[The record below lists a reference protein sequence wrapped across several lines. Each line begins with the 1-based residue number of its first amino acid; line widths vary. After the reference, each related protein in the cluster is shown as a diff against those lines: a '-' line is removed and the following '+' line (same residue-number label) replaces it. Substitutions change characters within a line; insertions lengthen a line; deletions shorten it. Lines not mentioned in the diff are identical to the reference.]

1 MRDRPGSR
9 PVQLSERDLFA
20 VETAADGPS
29 GLLPLTAEFLRD
41 RPSGDVFGLTQNAGM
56 GWDPAKTGRDP
67 FLILSTQGGV
77 RADDGTPVAL
87 GYHTGHWEVGL
98 LVREAAQE
106 LDRLGGLPFAGHVSD
121 PCDGRTQGTTG
132 MFDSLP
138 YRNDAALVLR
148 RLVRS
153 LPTRKGVIAIGTCD
167 KGLPAM
173 MIALASFGELAGA
186 VIPGGVTLPPR
197 RGEDAGAVQTLGA
210 RFAHGLVSLEDAA
223 ALGCSACASPGG
235 GCQFL
240 GTAATSQVV
249 AEAFGLTVPH
259 AALAPSGQPIW
270 LDVARRTAHAVHEQW
285 RDGRTLADVLTPEAL
300 ENAML
305 AHAAFGGST
314 NLLIHV
320 PAVAHA
326 AGLVRP
332 TAADWRRVNR
342 AVPRLVDALP
352 NGPDNHPTVRVFMAG
367 GVPEVMLHLRR
378 LGILNVEARTVVGRT
393 WDELLDE
400 WEASERRHQLRERL
414 REQDGVDPDDVIC
427 PPDRARAKGMTSTV
441 CFPAGNLAPNGSVIK
456 STSIDARNLDSD
468 GVMRMTGRAR
478 VFTRERD
485 VIAALKGLD
494 GEPVV
499 EGEVIVLAGRGP
511 LGSGM
516 EETYQVTSFLRYLPA
531 GRGIALV
538 TDARFSG
545 VSTGPCIGHVSPEAL
560 EGGPIGKLVD
570 GDLVRIVVDT
580 RNLEASVE
588 LVGQGDESWTP
599 EEAAAVLADRP
610 TNPAIQPDDALPADT
625 ALWASMQSVSGGLW
639 GGCVYDPESIRA
651 ALSAGAPDAAAADNR
666 LSGSLN

>member
-1 MRDRPGSR
+1 VRDRPRPR
-9 PVQLSERDLFA
+9 PVQLNERDLFQ
-20 VETAADGPS
+20 VETAADGPA
-29 GLLPLTAEFLRD
+29 GLLPLTPEFLRD
-41 RPSGDVFGLTQNAGM
+41 SPSGDVFGLTQNAGM

-98 LVREAAQE
+98 LVREAARE
-106 LDRLGGLPFAGHVSD
+106 LDRLGGLPFAAHVSD

-153 LPTRKGVIAIGTCD
+153 LPTRRGVIAVGTCD

-173 MIALASFGELAGA
+173 TMALASFGGLAGA

-210 RFAHGLVSLEDAA
+210 RFAHGLVTLEEAA
-223 ALGCSACASPGG
+223 DLGCRACASPGG

-240 GTAATSQVV
+240 GTAATAQVV

-270 LDVARRTAHAVHEQW
+270 LDVARRTAQAVHEQW
-285 RDGRTLADVLTPEAL
+285 RAGRTLADVLTQDAL

-352 NGPDNHPTVRVFMAG
+352 NGPENHPTVRVFLAG
-367 GVPEVMLHLRR
+367 GVPEVMLHLRQ
-378 LGILNVEARTVVGRT
+378 LGLLNGGALTVAGRT
-393 WDELLDE
+393 WDDLLDE
-400 WEASERRHQLRERL
+400 WEDSERRHRLRERL
-414 REQDGVDPDDVIC
+414 RQQDGVDPDDVIC

-441 CFPAGNLAPNGSVIK
+441 CFPAGNLAPSGSVIK
-456 STSIDARNLDSD
+456 STAIDPHSLDAD
-468 GVMRMTGRAR
+468 GVLRMTGRAR

-485 VIAALKGLD
+485 VIAALKGQE

-588 LVGQGDESWTP
+588 LVGHGEEAWTP
-599 EEAAAVLADRP
+599 EEAAAVLEERP
-610 TNPAIQPDDALPADT
+610 TNPAVRPDDALPADT
-625 ALWASMQSVSGGLW
+625 ALWARLQSVSGGLW
-639 GGCVYDPESIRA
+639 GGCVYDVESIAA
-651 ALSAGAPDAAAADNR
+651 ALAAGAVDTAAADNR
-666 LSGSLN
+666 LSGSLS

>member
-1 MRDRPGSR
+1 
-9 PVQLSERDLFA
+9 
-20 VETAADGPS
+20 
-29 GLLPLTAEFLRD
+29 
-41 RPSGDVFGLTQNAGM
+41 M

-67 FLILSTQGGV
+67 FLILSTQGGM
-77 RADDGTPVAL
+77 RTDDGTPVAL

-98 LVREAAQE
+98 LVREAALE
-106 LDRLGGLPFAGHVSD
+106 LDRLGGLPFAAHVSD

-153 LPTRKGVIAIGTCD
+153 LPTRRGVIAVGTCD

-173 MIALASFGELAGA
+173 TMALASFGELAGA

-210 RFAHGLVSLEDAA
+210 RFAHGLVSLEEAA
-223 ALGCSACASPGG
+223 DLGCRACASPGG

-240 GTAATSQVV
+240 GTAATAQVV

-270 LDVARRTAHAVHEQW
+270 LDVARRTARAVHEQW
-285 RDGRTLADVLTPEAL
+285 REGRTLADVLTQDAL

-352 NGPDNHPTVRVFMAG
+352 NGPENHPTVRVFLAG
-367 GVPEVMLHLRR
+367 GVPEVMLNLRQ
-378 LGILNVEARTVVGRT
+378 LGLLNGGARTVVGRT
-393 WDELLDE
+393 WDDLLDE
-400 WEASERRHQLRERL
+400 WEDSERRHRLRERL
-414 REQDGVDPDDVIC
+414 REQDGVAADDVIC
-427 PPDRARAKGMTSTV
+427 PPERARAKGMTSTV
-441 CFPAGNLAPNGSVIK
+441 CFPVGNL
-456 STSIDARNLDSD
+456 
-468 GVMRMTGRAR
+468 
-478 VFTRERD
+478 TRERD
-485 VIAALKGLD
+485 VIAALKGQE

-516 EETYQVTSFLRYLPA
+516 EETYQVTSFLRYLPT

-570 GDLVRIVVDT
+570 GDLVRIIVDT

-588 LVGQGDESWTP
+588 LVGHGDEAWTA
-599 EEAAAVLADRP
+599 EAAAAVLEERP
-610 TNPAIQPDDALPADT
+610 MNPAIRPDEDLPADT
-625 ALWASMQSVSGGLW
+625 ALWARLQSVSGGLW
-639 GGCVYDPESIRA
+639 GGCVYDVESIAA
-651 ALSAGAPDAAAADNR
+651 ALGAGAVDTPATDNR
-666 LSGSLN
+666 LSGSLS

>member
-1 MRDRPGSR
+1 MRDRPRPR
-9 PVQLSERDLFA
+9 PVQLSERDLLD
-20 VETAADGPS
+20 VETAADGPA
-29 GLLPLTAEFLRD
+29 GLLPLTPEFLRD

-67 FLILSTQGGV
+67 FLILSTQGGM

-98 LVREAAQE
+98 LVREAARE
-106 LDRLGGLPFAGHVSD
+106 LDRLGGLPFAAHVSD

-153 LPTRKGVIAIGTCD
+153 LPTRRGVIAVGTCD

-173 MIALASFGELAGA
+173 TMALASFGELAGA

-210 RFAHGLVSLEDAA
+210 RFAHGLVSLEEAA
-223 ALGCSACASPGG
+223 DLGCRACASPGG

-240 GTAATSQVV
+240 GTAATAQVV

-270 LDVARRTAHAVHEQW
+270 LDVARRTAQAVHEQW
-285 RDGRTLADVLTPEAL
+285 REGRTLADVLTQDAL

-352 NGPDNHPTVRVFMAG
+352 NGPQNHPTVRVFLAG
-367 GVPEVMLHLRR
+367 GVPEVMLNLRR
-378 LGILNVEARTVVGRT
+378 LGLLNGGARTVVGRK
-393 WDELLDE
+393 WDDLIDE
-400 WEASERRHQLRERL
+400 WQESERRHRLRERL
-414 REQDGVDPDDVIC
+414 QEQDGVDADDVIC
-427 PPDRARAKGMTSTV
+427 PPERARAKGMTSTV

-456 STSIDARNLDSD
+456 STAIDRGSLDPD
-468 GVMRMTGRAR
+468 GVLRMTGHAR

-485 VIAALKGLD
+485 VIAALKGQE

-516 EETYQVTSFLRYLPA
+516 EETYQVTSFLRYLPT

-560 EGGPIGKLVD
+560 EGGPIGRVVD

-588 LVGQGDESWTP
+588 LVGHGDEAWTA
-599 EEAAAVLADRP
+599 EEAAAVLEERP
-610 TNPAIQPDDALPADT
+610 TNPAIGPDDALPADT
-625 ALWASMQSVSGGLW
+625 ALWARLQSVSGGLW
-639 GGCVYDPESIRA
+639 GGCVYDVESIVA
-651 ALSAGAPDAAAADNR
+651 ALGAGAVFAPASDNR
-666 LSGSLN
+666 LSGSLS